1 MEGMTTSTEAR
12 RLGLLALQRLAFL
25 RPAEKLSLRDL
36 LDGGASLAL
45 LSLSDIESAIH
56 RCLGDREYRPQGLL
70 EAARRD
76 AELLEGLGARFV
88 ALGEAGYPAA
98 LAEIPEPPFGLYLRG
113 MDLPAEAPAVAV
125 VGTRHPTG
133 AGVEEALRLSG
144 ELSSAGLPVV
154 SGLALGIDAAAH
166 RGAIA
171 SGGFTCAVLPCGV
184 ESVYPAG
191 NRGLAA
197 RILEAGGLLASE
209 YPPGTE
215 IRKSRFPER
224 NRIISGLCRGLL
236 VVEAPSGSG
245 ALITADFALEQ
256 GRDVFVDA
264 SRLGGAQS
272 CGLDRLAADGARPVS
287 SAAEVIAEWGLK
299 PLGYG
304 RAFQYIEGES
314 HESSIEG
321 RSLAAALRAELGRP
335 FGQAAHEAMDSR
347 GA

>member
-1 MEGMTTSTEAR
+1 
-12 RLGLLALQRLAFL
+12 
-25 RPAEKLSLRDL
+25 
-36 LDGGASLAL
+36 
-45 LSLSDIESAIH
+45 
-56 RCLGDREYRPQGLL
+56 
-70 EAARRD
+70 
-76 AELLEGLGARFV
+76 
-88 ALGEAGYPAA
+88 
-98 LAEIPEPPFGLYLRG
+98 
-113 MDLPAEAPAVAV
+113 VAV